1 MLCNQEEHVMTNK
14 DNNKI
19 SHLLAKGDSV
29 FVYYWD
35 DDIVVRYQRVDKE
48 LMCYPKGK
56 GHKPKEFKFK
66 DNTYAQDALE
76 LGDLITKEEY
86 EKF

>member
-1 MLCNQEEHVMTNK
+1 MNKEERNIFDETL
-14 DNNKI
+14 
-19 SHLLAKGDSV
+19 SKGLSAY
-29 FVYYWD
+29 VYYWE
-35 DDIVVRYQRVDKE
+35 DDIVIRYIRVGKE

-56 GHKPKEFKFK
+56 GRKPKEFNFK

-76 LGDLITKEEY
+76 LGELITKERY